1 MKTAPSDE
9 RPHEGPAL
17 EERAKPPLWK
27 EIPVLLVLALAIALL
42 IKTFLAQAFFIPS
55 ESMVP
60 TLQIGDRVIVEK
72 ISYRIGDPAR
82 GDIVVFEQQTE
93 DRQPSSGLWTK
104 IGDSFRELFGLPV
117 SGRED
122 LIKRVIAV
130 AGDRVEG
137 RDGRVYVNG
146 NPITEP
152 YLTDGTITSDFSPT
166 TVPGGTIWV
175 MGDNRGAS
183 GDSRRFGPVPV
194 DEVVGKAIVIV
205 WPPSDIGAI

>member
-1 MKTAPSDE
+1 VKTAPPDE
-9 RPHEGPAL
+9 RPEDR
-17 EERAKPPLWK
+17 EQDRARPPLWK

-82 GDIVVFEQQTE
+82 GDIVVFEQQT
-93 DRQPSSGLWTK
+93 DDSQPNQGLWT
-104 IGDSFRELFGLPV
+104 GVTDSFRELFGLPV

-130 AGDRVEG
+130 EGDRVEG
-137 RDGRVYVNG
+137 RDGKVFVNG
-146 NPITEP
+146 EAIDEP
-152 YLTDGTITSDFSPT
+152 YLTDETITSDFSPT
-166 TVPGGTIWV
+166 TVPEGSIWV

-183 GDSRRFGPVPV
+183 GDSRRFGPVSV
-194 DEVVGKAIVIV
+194 DEVIGKAIIIV

>member
-1 MKTAPSDE
+1 VKTAPPDE
-9 RPHEGPAL
+9 RPEDR
-17 EERAKPPLWK
+17 EQSRARPPLWK

-72 ISYRIGDPAR
+72 IGYRIGDPAR

-93 DRQPSSGLWTK
+93 DSQPSQGLWTR
-104 IGDSFRELFGLPV
+104 IADSFRELFGLPV

-137 RDGRVYVNG
+137 HDGRVYVNG
-146 NPITEP
+146 KAIDEP
-152 YLTDGTITSDFSPT
+152 YLTNETITSDFSPT
-166 TVPGGTIWV
+166 TVPEGSIWV

-183 GDSRRFGPVPV
+183 GDSRRFGPVSV
-194 DEVVGKAIVIV
+194 DEVIGKAIVIV